1 MQPNRY
7 ARVVAV
13 RRISNLSA
21 KNRYTGAFL
30 HRSSNSNRKFTED
43 RDGILAHR
51 RERMRSAGRHKFRV
65 AIPRPG
71 GTAST
76 AAKLTGLA
84 VRHTVAASRPPDRQI
99 HVRALFHP
107 CRWAPQR
114 GLLNFAA
121 VAIFLLPGPL
131 APRNRANLFE

>member
-1 MQPNRY
+1 M
-7 ARVVAV
+7 
-13 RRISNLSA
+13 
-21 KNRYTGAFL
+21 
-30 HRSSNSNRKFTED
+30 
-43 RDGILAHR
+43 
-51 RERMRSAGRHKFRV
+51 

-121 VAIFLLPGPL
+121 VAIFLLPGPPCTAKPSKPFSITDFL
-131 APRNRANLFE
+131 PEFYESFQLLPDLKTR